1 MLVLLALSAGFG
13 KFPEEVAPELELPGR
28 MTYSFSG
35 CGWDTCG
42 CDPFQ
47 SGWRY
52 AHVSGAEMK
61 LAGVDYGQKVTR
73 VQCFDACGSDPA
85 CAQAVCYSKGESVWE
100 ADAPCF
106 CYPTS
111 RAIKLDSDGKSIRAL
126 DSDGKGG
133 SNTGFASIHCND
145 GRTPT
150 CPTCPTCPT
159 PTKGMYVEGGYL
171 KCSCQSCQHGWKC
184 RY

>member
-13 KFPEEVAPELELPGR
+13 KFPEEVAPELVLPGR
-28 MTYSFSG
+28 MTYSGTTSS
-35 CGWDTCG
+35 T
-42 CDPFQ
+42 CDPFK

-52 AHVSGAEMK
+52 AYVEGAEMN

-73 VQCFDACGSDPA
+73 DQCFDACGSAPA
-85 CAQAVCYSKGESVWE
+85 CKQAVCYSAGVSVWE
-100 ADAPCF
+100 ADTPCH
-106 CYPTS
+106 CYPMNTA
-111 RAIKLDSDGKSIRAL
+111 RTQ